1 MNNEQI
7 QGMWHQLKGKAQK
20 QWGKLT
26 DDDLTKINGQFEEL
40 SGTLQRKYGYAKE
53 KADEEVN
60 KFFQS
65 NVDNKH

>member
-60 KFFQS
+60 KFFHS